1 MTDHTD
7 LIAQLNNGWVAR
19 PKRWSGDTHHDFP
32 YGNLDDKATDLLMEE
47 AADALEAAQ
56 AEIDMHMRVATNAID
71 HVVTLKAEIEAVR
84 KANVDC
90 VNHFDALR
98 IDYDTALARLAELD
112 KQEPVAEMALV
123 DMGIGD
129 ARQLRVNWLMDGY
142 LDVGAK
148 LFAAAG
154 ASPQPSQAVELS
166 DVTILKIATQSKV
179 PTVVIN
185 EVVIQFARNLFA
197 AINAKE

>member
-1 MTDHTD
+1 MVKTWQENRDVHEH
-7 LIAQLNNGWVAR
+7 LNGPISTVV
-19 PKRWSGDTHHDFP
+19 KHE
-32 YGNLDDKATDLLMEE
+32 LMQAEIDGLRERLVELEE
-47 AADALEAAQ
+47 AADALE
-56 AEIDMHMRVATNAID
+56 
-71 HVVTLKAEIEAVR
+71 AEIEAVR

>member
-71 HVVTLKAEIEAVR
+71 HVVTLKAEIEKLREVWLEDGVR
-84 KANVDC
+84 ASED
-90 VNHFDALR
+90 R
-98 IDYDTALARLAELD
+98 
-112 KQEPVAEMALV
+112 
-123 DMGIGD
+123 GD
-129 ARQLRVNWLMDGY
+129 LLKERDQAPPAPMRR
-142 LDVGAK
+142 
-148 LFAAAG
+148 FA
-154 ASPQPSQAVELS
+154 
-166 DVTILKIATQSKV
+166 
-179 PTVVIN
+179 
-185 EVVIQFARNLFA
+185 
-197 AINAKE
+197 